1 MCTVK
6 YTSLGV
12 VMSKAEKAEE
22 TKKKKAYYYYGKK
35 EKKAT
40 DVKKK

>member
-1 MCTVK
+1 MCSISH
-6 YTSLGV
+6 TSMGV

-40 DVKKK
+40 DVKK